1 MTAQMPSEK
10 RPGFGLMI
18 NGKLFLA
25 LSFLAAM
32 SIVAGLIAWYSFD
45 QVSDSTNRITQ
56 ENLPEISVALELAEA
71 SAEIAISAP
80 DLMADLTLVQH
91 RSTDEE
97 LIVRI
102 AELSELIKASQSVFN
117 NPEMT
122 ARLQEIERELV
133 LSLSLLKKD
142 VEEKLVKMTER
153 EAITKNLSKVH
164 QAFLLA
170 MEGPIDDAV
179 FDFVIE
185 GERLSAQGT
194 SSVDKMV
201 AVSSDGMVEFIS
213 VQSALDRIET
223 ILAEAMFADSQE
235 ALDQF
240 DIEFRERSADIETS
254 FESLQEKA
262 GQLAFL
268 PLGQAILD
276 MGRGPESIFIKRAQV
291 LGSEGLKRK
300 RLEAELQKEFNI
312 LKSTSANF
320 HEVFSTSFEGAMR
333 SLDQKTRNEALS
345 TSEAMSRLITVGAE
359 ELHLLLSLRAE
370 GNLVAGI
377 MSEVATVSSPTGI
390 RPYQERF
397 EASSDRLR
405 DMLEDFA
412 GSAKDSSLHD
422 VSLQLLSIG
431 TVGNSIFAVREAELE
446 ATARALEALRTS
458 RQIANSLNVEV
469 ANQVT
474 AAKQRSAAAA
484 ANSEKVVETSKYLL
498 LFVAFASLI
507 TALFVMFG
515 FVRPVIIRP
524 LENITDAMS
533 RLAAGDTK
541 VVIPGQERND
551 EVGHMADALAV
562 FRDTAIEIQESNH
575 REIEEGRRRLTS
587 AIESIS
593 EGFSFYDTEDRLA
606 VCNSVYQHLFFPE
619 ETTESQI
626 GRSFKD
632 ILQQALAR
640 NVIEDAV
647 DREDDWLAEMLD
659 NHRQGSSSYVQRR
672 TSGQW
677 ILVNE
682 RKTEDG
688 STVAVYSDIT
698 KIKKQEEAIAEQSQ
712 ALERL
717 SNQLAKYLSPQVYAS
732 IFEGRNQGDITSRR
746 KKLTVFFSDIVGFT
760 ETTERMESEDLTRIL
775 NQYLTE
781 MSDIA
786 LAHGATIDKFVGDA
800 IVIFFGD
807 PESRGVKEDALACVR
822 MALAMK
828 KRLKELN
835 EEWFETGIEKPMQCR
850 MGINTGYC
858 TVGNFGSS
866 ERMDYTVIGK
876 GVNVASRLESTADA
890 GEIRISHETY
900 ANVKNEILCGN
911 ENETTVKGI
920 KFPIA
925 TYAVLSERDQ
935 AGEDNTVIREEF
947 QNVKLDINLKDM
959 SDAGRLK
966 AKELLEKALTRIEEE
981 EEISKSGAG
990 DQDK

>member
-1 MTAQMPSEK
+1 MTDRSSSRK
-10 RPGFGLMI
+10 RPGLGLQI
-18 NGKLFLA
+18 KGKLFLA
-25 LSFLAAM
+25 ISFLAGM
-32 SIVAGLIAWYSFD
+32 SVVAGLIAWYSFN
-45 QVSDSTNRITQ
+45 QVSESTYRITQ
-56 ENLPEISVALELAEA
+56 ESLPEISAALELAEA
-71 SAEIAISAP
+71 SAEIAASAP
-80 DLMADLTLVQH
+80 DLMANLTLAEH
-91 RSTDEE
+91 RKTDKE
-97 LIVRI
+97 LIVRTV
-102 AELSELIKASQSVFN
+102 ELSDLIEASRSIFN
-117 NPEMT
+117 DPET
-122 ARLQEIERELV
+122 SARLQEIEKELV

-142 VEEKLVKMTER
+142 VEDKLVKAAER
-153 EAITKNLSKVH
+153 DAITTNLSKVH
-164 QAFLLA
+164 RAFLLA

-185 GERLSAQGT
+185 GERLSAKGT
-194 SSVDKMV
+194 SSVDEMMD
-201 AVSSDGMVEFIS
+201 VSSDGMVEFMS
-213 VQSALDRIET
+213 VQSELDKVENLLSEAL
-223 ILAEAMFADSQE
+223 FADTQE
-235 ALDQF
+235 TLEGLE
-240 DIEFRERSADIETS
+240 IEFKERASEIESS
-254 FESLQEKA
+254 FDSLSKKA

-268 PLGQAILD
+268 PLGNAILD
-276 MGRGPESIFIKRAQV
+276 MGRGPESVFIKRAQN
-291 LGSEGLKRK
+291 LRSEGLQRK

-320 HEVFSTSFEGAMR
+320 HDVFSASFEEAMR
-333 SLDQKTRNEALS
+333 SLDQNTRNEALS
-345 TSEAMSRLITVGAE
+345 SAEAMSRLINVGAE

-377 MSEVATVSSPTGI
+377 LSEVATVSSPAGI

-397 EASSDRLR
+397 EGSSDRMR
-405 DMLEDFA
+405 DMLEDLA
-412 GSAKDSSLHD
+412 GSAKDSNLHD
-422 VSLQLLSIG
+422 VSLQLLNIG
-431 TVGNSIFAVREAELE
+431 TDGSNIFAVREAELE
-446 ATARALEALRTS
+446 ATNRATEALRTS
-458 RQIANSLNVEV
+458 REIANGLNVEV
-469 ANQVT
+469 AKQVS

-484 ANSEKVVETSKYLL
+484 ENSEKVVETSKYLL

-515 FVRPVIIRP
+515 FVRPLIIRP
-524 LENITDAMS
+524 LENITDAMT

-541 VVIPGQERND
+541 VAIPGQERND

-606 VCNSVYQHLFFPE
+606 VCNSVYRQLFFPE
-619 ETTESQI
+619 DTTESQI
-626 GRSFKD
+626 GKPLKE
-632 ILQQALAR
+632 ILQQALER
-640 NVIEDAV
+640 NVVEDAV
-647 DREDDWLAEMLD
+647 GREDEWLAEMLE

-732 IFEGRNQGDITSRR
+732 IFEGRNQGDIASRR

-760 ETTERMESEDLTRIL
+760 EITDRIESEDLTRIL

-835 EEWFETGIEKPMQCR
+835 EEWFEAGIEKPMQCR

-876 GVNVASRLESTADA
+876 GVNVASRLESTAKS

-900 ANVKNEILCGN
+900 ANVKDEILCGN

-925 TYAVLSERDQ
+925 TYEVLSERDQ
-935 AGEDNTVIREEF
+935 DGDDRTVIREEF

-966 AKELLEKALTRIEEE
+966 AKALLEKALTRIAEEE
-981 EEISKSGAG
+981 KNSKG
-990 DQDK
+990 

>member
-1 MTAQMPSEK
+1 MTEEGEIKNRS
-10 RPGFGLMI
+10 GLGLQI

-25 LSFLAAM
+25 LSFLAGM

-56 ENLPEISVALELAEA
+56 ESLPEMSAALELAEA
-71 SAEIAISAP
+71 SAEIAASAP
-80 DLMADLTLVQH
+80 DLMADLTLTEH
-91 RSTDEE
+91 RKSDEE
-97 LIVRI
+97 LIIRTV
-102 AELSELIKASQSVFN
+102 ELSELIETSSSVFN
-117 NPEMT
+117 DPEIT
-122 ARLQEIERELV
+122 ARLQEIEKELF
-133 LSLSLLKKD
+133 LSLNLLKRD
-142 VEEKLVKMTER
+142 VEEKLVKTSER
-153 EAITKNLSKVH
+153 NAVTANLSKVH

-179 FDFVIE
+179 FNFVIE
-185 GERLSAQGT
+185 GERLSAKGT

-201 AVSSDGMVEFIS
+201 SVSSDGMAEFLS
-213 VQSALDRIET
+213 VQSELDRVES
-223 ILAEAMFADSQE
+223 LLSEALFADSQQTLEELE
-235 ALDQF
+235 AEFQEKASE
-240 DIEFRERSADIETS
+240 IEKSLA
-254 FESLQEKA
+254 SLQEKA

-268 PLGQAILD
+268 PLGKAMLE
-276 MGRGPESIFIKRAQV
+276 MGRGPDSIFVRRALALKSQ
-291 LGSEGLKRK
+291 GLMQK
-300 RLEAELQKEFNI
+300 RLEADLQNEFSI

-320 HEVFSTSFEGAMR
+320 HNVFSTSFEEVMR
-333 SLDQKTRNEALS
+333 SLDQNTRNEALS
-345 TSEAMSRLITVGAE
+345 STEAMSRLIDVGAQ

-377 MSEVATVSSPTGI
+377 LSEVATVSSPAGI

-397 EASSDRLR
+397 EASSDRMR
-405 DMLEDFA
+405 DMLEDLA
-412 GSAKDSSLHD
+412 SSAKDSNLHD

-431 TVGNSIFAVREAELE
+431 TIGNNIFAIREAELE
-446 ATARALEALRTS
+446 ATSRATESLGTS
-458 RQIANSLNVEV
+458 RQIAISLNSVV
-469 ANQVT
+469 
-474 AAKQRSAAAA
+474 AKQVLDAKKRSAAAA
-484 ANSEKVVETSKYLL
+484 ENSQKVVETSKYLL
-498 LFVAFASLI
+498 LVVGFASLI

-515 FVRPVIIRP
+515 FVRPLIIRP
-524 LENITDAMS
+524 LEHITDAMT

-541 VVIPGQERND
+541 VTIPGRERND

-575 REIEEGRRRLTS
+575 REIEEGRRRLSS

-593 EGFSFYDTEDRLA
+593 EGFSFYDAEDRLA
-606 VCNSVYQHLFFPE
+606 VCNSVYRQLFFPDE
-619 ETTESQI
+619 STESQI
-626 GRSFKD
+626 GRSFKE
-632 ILQQALAR
+632 ILQDALER
-640 NVIEDAV
+640 NVVEDAIG
-647 DREDDWLAEMLD
+647 REDEWLAEMLD

-732 IFEGRNQGDITSRR
+732 IFEGRNQGDIASRR

-760 ETTERMESEDLTRIL
+760 EITDRIESEDLTRIL

-850 MGINTGYC
+850 MGINTGFC

-876 GVNVASRLESTADA
+876 GVNVASRLESTAET

-920 KFPIA
+920 KFPIV
-925 TYAVLSERDQ
+925 TYEVLSERDQ
-935 AGEDNTVIREEF
+935 EGDDHTVIREEF

-966 AKELLEKALTRIEEE
+966 AKALLEKALTRIEEE
-981 EEISKSGAG
+981 EGNSKS
-990 DQDK
+990 